1 MTELTITGPVAY
13 DLLKAVVDER
23 GGGYVYDTE
32 EHDGCRYADD
42 DGQPACL
49 IGHVLSHLG
58 VLDAIEARHQA
69 ETIGAAPVKDVVYS
83 AAAGRGIR
91 ITDFAFDVWAAAQD
105 VQDKGEP
112 WGDALRAAHSEL
124 TL

>member
-23 GGGYVYDTE
+23 GGGYRGTR
-32 EHDGCRYADD
+32 RYADD